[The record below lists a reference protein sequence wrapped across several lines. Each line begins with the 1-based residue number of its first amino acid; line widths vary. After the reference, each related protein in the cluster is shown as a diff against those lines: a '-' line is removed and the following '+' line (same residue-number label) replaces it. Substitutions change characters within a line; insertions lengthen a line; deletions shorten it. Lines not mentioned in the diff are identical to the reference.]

1 MKDVNDISTI
11 DFSAVEKQYGIAPGL
26 LKQLAEQGQQ
36 VVAEIA
42 AEGAAITGRRFAG
55 SKTPDAVRQKWR
67 TPAWLFQWANQT
79 WGPFVRDVAA
89 EKANAL
95 CDDFIDEQQ
104 DALSLNTDWG
114 KKGDV
119 VWCNPPYA
127 EPLPW
132 VQAAARNAKQ
142 NGVTTVMLLN
152 HDHSPEWFYELIVVA
167 SEVVNI
173 LGYHGTDEKGKA
185 KFFNGRVAFVNAA
198 TGIEKSKNSKASALF
213 VIRPRKTGSV
223 KTEYITQQQM
233 RDAVASVF

>member
-1 MKDVNDISTI
+1 MKDTNDSTTI
-11 DFSAVEKQYGIAPGL
+11 DHESGTTG
-26 LKQLAEQGQQ
+26 AED
-36 VVAEIA
+36 AAAA
-42 AEGAAITGRRFAG
+42 AETAVTGRRFAG
-55 SKTPDAVRQKWR
+55 SKTPDKVRQKWR
-67 TPAWLFQWANQT
+67 TPGWLFAWANQT

-95 CDDFIDEQQ
+95 CVEFIDEQQ
-104 DALSLNTDWG
+104 DALNLNTDWG

-127 EPLPW
+127 DPLPW
-132 VQAAARNAKQ
+132 VKASARNAKQ

-152 HDHSPEWFYELIVVA
+152 HDHSPEWFYELIHVA
-167 SEVVNI
+167 NEVVNI
-173 LGYHGTDEKGKA
+173 IGYHGTDDKGKE

-198 TGIEKSKNSKASALF
+198 NGSEVSKNSKASALF
-213 VIRPRKTGSV
+213 VIRPRKAGGV

>member
-1 MKDVNDISTI
+1 MKDVNDSTTI
-11 DFSAVEKQYGIAPGL
+11 DHESGTTG
-26 LKQLAEQGQQ
+26 AED
-36 VVAEIA
+36 AAAA
-42 AEGAAITGRRFAG
+42 AETAVTGRRFAG
-55 SKTPDAVRQKWR
+55 SKTPDKVRQKWR
-67 TPAWLFQWANQT
+67 TPLWLFNWSNQQ
-79 WGPFVRDVAA
+79 WGPFARDVAA

-95 CDDFIDEQQ
+95 CADFIDEQQ

-127 EPLPW
+127 DPLPW
-132 VQAAARNAKQ
+132 VKAAARNAKQ

-152 HDHSPEWFYELIVVA
+152 HDHSPEWFYELINVA

-173 LGYHGTDEKGKA
+173 IGYHGTDDKGKE

-198 TGIEKSKNSKASALF
+198 NGSEVSKNSKASALF
-213 VIRPRKTGSV
+213 VIRPRKAGTV
-223 KTEYITQQQM
+223 KTDYITQQQM

>member
-1 MKDVNDISTI
+1 MKDTNDTSTI
-11 DFSAVEKQYGIAPGL
+11 DHESGTTG
-26 LKQLAEQGQQ
+26 AED
-36 VVAEIA
+36 AAAA
-42 AEGAAITGRRFAG
+42 AETAVTGRRFAG

-67 TPAWLFQWANQT
+67 TPGWLFNYANQT

-95 CDDFIDEQQ
+95 CAEFIDEQQ
-104 DALSLNTDWG
+104 DALNVNTDWG

-127 EPLPW
+127 DPLPW
-132 VQAAARNAKQ
+132 VKAAARNAKQ

-152 HDHSPEWFYELIVVA
+152 HDHSPEWFYELINVA

-173 LGYHGTDEKGKA
+173 IGYHGTDDKGKA

-198 TGIEKSKNSKASALF
+198 NGSEVSKNSKASALF
-213 VIRPRKTGSV
+213 VIRPRKAGSV

-233 RDAVASVF
+233 RDAVATVF

>member
-1 MKDVNDISTI
+1 MKDTNDTSTI
-11 DFSAVEKQYGIAPGL
+11 DHESGTTGAEDAAAAADTAV
-26 LKQLAEQGQQ
+26 
-36 VVAEIA
+36 
-42 AEGAAITGRRFAG
+42 TGRRFAG
-55 SKTPDAVRQKWR
+55 SKTPDKVRQKWR
-67 TPAWLFQWANQT
+67 TPLWLFNWSNQK
-79 WGPFVRDVAA
+79 WGPFARDVAA

-95 CDDFIDEQQ
+95 CVEFIDEQQ
-104 DALSLNTDWG
+104 DALNPNTVWG

-127 EPLPW
+127 DPLPW
-132 VQAAARNAKQ
+132 VKAAARNAKQ

-152 HDHSPEWFYELIVVA
+152 HDHSPEWFYELINVA

-173 LGYHGTDEKGKA
+173 MGYHGTDKKGEA

-198 TGIEKSKNSKASALF
+198 NGSEASKNSKASALF
-213 VIRPRKTGSV
+213 VIRPRKAGGV